1 MVRGVLIAVGI
12 TIGLLLPPIIHFIS
26 GPIGP
31 FVGGYV
37 SVASWKNQ
45 PRTALAAG
53 LIFGLAVF
61 LIFAIVVAVVLVI
74 LGSATD
80 VISGGTGALIIGLSI
95 GATINIGTLST
106 VGATVGATR
115 GRGSVAAE

>member
-1 MVRGVLIAVGI
+1 MIKAVLIAVGI

-37 SVASWKNQ
+37 GVASWKNQ
-45 PRTALAAG
+45 PRTALTAG

-61 LIFAIVVAVVLVI
+61 LIFGIVAATVLVI
-74 LGSATD
+74 LGLATSA
-80 VISGGTGALIIGLSI
+80 ISGGTGALIIGLSI
-95 GATINIGTLST
+95 GATIYIGALST
-106 VGATVGATR
+106 VGATVGASR
-115 GRGSVAAE
+115 GRGSVAPE